1 MVSQSKDFAKMMNMM
16 NIHPKLQL
24 LFFVGDPS
32 RNPPTLQTFPG
43 RKKGNLRS
51 FNPAS
56 SNPEA
61 AEEKIREINDAYE
74 TLSNP
79 LGKPGW
85 KRLQW
90 KHFTLT
96 QEGSIEK

>member
-1 MVSQSKDFAKMMNMM
+1 M
-16 NIHPKLQL
+16 
-24 LFFVGDPS
+24 
-32 RNPPTLQTFPG
+32 QTFPPEEKRG
-43 RKKGNLRS
+43 IYGLLIQ
-51 FNPAS
+51 PS